1 MNKRLTDEIERKVND
16 IIVDK
21 LGVDPDMVKP
31 EAELVKDLNADSL
44 DAVEIVMELE
54 HEFHIIIPDA
64 KVNLVTESTCI
75 VQQIYNVVAELI

>member
-31 EAELVKDLNADSL
+31 EAELVKDLQKRNDLWLKPVSWMHFK
-44 DAVEIVMELE
+44 D
-54 HEFHIIIPDA
+54 
-64 KVNLVTESTCI
+64 TEECKKKGIT
-75 VQQIYNVVAELI
+75 E